1 MNLLYT
7 ESILLTYLF
16 TEYCYAVEVVFLTE
30 HDILYWIME
39 AKGWTITFSIC
50 DLLDRYYL
58 LTYLILLRSGNWFF
72 RSDVVPE
79 ALLLCSRPTW
89 IERVGLTL

>member
-1 MNLLYT
+1 MYVAHFMNLLYT

-16 TEYCYAVEVVFLTE
+16 TEYCYAVEVGSLTE
-30 HDILYWIME
+30 HNILYWIME

-58 LTYLILLRSGNWFF
+58 LTYLLNIVTQWKLVLSVRCG
-72 RSDVVPE
+72 P
-79 ALLLCSRPTW
+79 
-89 IERVGLTL
+89 